1 MPPLSRAVIFAQL
14 REFLR
19 HDLWN
24 VLRMEHG
31 GNYTAGLL
39 LAVGCEA
46 LSLLQEKGSDDVLVG
61 LFARHGI
68 DPPMAED
75 IVAALRHGL
84 AHTFDT
90 KFVQVGPKE
99 VELVVSWG
107 DQQHLKCETDPPR
120 LYLNVR
126 TMWDDLQQALNVVEE
141 RLKNEPTWVEQV
153 PRDWAKRWIH
163 QAAPKARPAW
173 EARFDP

>member
-1 MPPLSRAVIFAQL
+1 MPPLNRAVIFAQL

-19 HDLWN
+19 HDLEN

-31 GNYTAGLL
+31 GNYTAALL

-46 LSLLQEKGSDDVLVG
+46 LSLLLEQGPDDVLVD
-61 LFARHGI
+61 LFTPHGI
-68 DPPMAED
+68 DRAMAED

-90 KFVQVGPKE
+90 KFVQVGPKQ

-107 DQQHLKCETDPPR
+107 AQEHLKCETDPPR

-141 RLKNEPTWVEQV
+141 RIKNDPTWAERV
-153 PRDWAKRWIH
+153 PRHWAKRWTH
-163 QAAPKARPAW
+163 QADPKARPAW